1 MGIIDKLKDILF
13 DEETVEIPIISDEE
27 YESLKP
33 KKSKKTPKIEKLE
46 TEEDD
51 IKITKLESL
60 KKRSKKEEE
69 KIVEPTIEDTLFDM
83 PKLKEEAEE
92 EVRTSSFTFPVFDD
106 DDLMEDEPKRVK
118 TPEVSLSKRT
128 SRLDDDF
135 ETYKT
140 SKKAEDKSNFGYQR
154 RESERERI
162 YSHSDGIEEKKPF
175 TLSPIISPVYGIL
188 NENYTKED
196 IVSKQERAFTRSS
209 FDKPNL
215 DDVRKKAYGTLEDDI
230 ESSLTENFDKDL
242 LSEDASEKN
251 KDKSLDEGIS
261 IDDLLANDE
270 EEKIVIEKEPKEKKE
285 EKKEQSEDL
294 FDLIDSLY
302 EGGAEK

>member
-33 KKSKKTPKIEKLE
+33 KKNKKVAKVEKLE
-46 TEEDD
+46 NDDD

-60 KKRSKKEEE
+60 RKRSRKEEE
-69 KIVEPTIEDTLFDM
+69 KLVEPSIEDTLFDM

-106 DDLMEDEPKRVK
+106 DELLENEQKRVK

-128 SRLDDDF
+128 SRVDNDFDDF
-135 ETYKT
+135 KKT
-140 SKKAEDKSNFGYQR
+140 NTVSEKSSSYQR
-154 RESERERI
+154 RESEREKI
-162 YSHSDGIEEKKPF
+162 YSHSSEVEHKKPF

-196 IVSKQERAFTRSS
+196 IISKQEKTFTRSS

-215 DDVRKKAYGTLEDDI
+215 DDVRKKAYGTIEDDI
-230 ESSLTENFDKDL
+230 DTLEDSFDGIMDPIHKNSKDN
-242 LSEDASEKN
+242 SID
-251 KDKSLDEGIS
+251 DGIS
-261 IDDLLANDE
+261 IDDLLANDG
-270 EEKIVIEKEPKEKKE
+270 EEKIFIEKDEKKPKEKE
-285 EKKEQSEDL
+285 
-294 FDLIDSLY
+294 
-302 EGGAEK
+302 

>member
-33 KKSKKTPKIEKLE
+33 KKNKKVPKVEKLDE
-46 TEEDD
+46 DDD

-60 KKRSKKEEE
+60 RKRSKSEEE
-69 KIVEPTIEDTLFDM
+69 KIIEPKIEDTLFDM

-118 TPEVSLSKRT
+118 APEVSLSKRT
-128 SRLDDDF
+128 SRADDKFDD
-135 ETYKT
+135 Y
-140 SKKAEDKSNFGYQR
+140 SKNRKIDEKISSGYQR
-154 RESERERI
+154 RETERERF
-162 YSHSDGIEEKKPF
+162 YNSSSTIEHKKPF

-196 IVSKQERAFTRSS
+196 IVSKQEKAFTRSS

-215 DDVRKKAYGTLEDDI
+215 DDVRKKAYGTLEDEI
-230 ESSLTENFDKDL
+230 ESSLTEDL
-242 LSEDASEKN
+242 GERLNNHTHQKNED
-251 KDKSLDEGIS
+251 DSLDNGIS

-270 EEKIVIEKEPKEKKE
+270 EEKIVVENEKKEKKDVPS
-285 EKKEQSEDL
+285 EQTEDL

>member
-33 KKSKKTPKIEKLE
+33 KKNKKVPKVEKLE
-46 TEEDD
+46 DDDD

-60 KKRSKKEEE
+60 RKRSKKEEE
-69 KIVEPTIEDTLFDM
+69 KIVEPSIEDTLFDM

-106 DDLMEDEPKRVK
+106 EELMESEPKRVK

-128 SRLDDDF
+128 SKLDDDLDSYRAD
-135 ETYKT
+135 ERKNT
-140 SKKAEDKSNFGYQR
+140 YQR
-154 RESERERI
+154 REYESRS
-162 YSHSDGIEEKKPF
+162 YSDSDAPKKKPF

-196 IVSKQERAFTRSS
+196 IVSKQEKTFTRSS

-230 ESSLTENFDKDL
+230 ESSLTNDFNDINSNFNEKKD
-242 LSEDASEKN
+242 D
-251 KDKSLDEGIS
+251 LDEGIS
-261 IDDLLANDE
+261 IDDLLASEE
-270 EEKIVIEKEPKEKKE
+270 EEKIVVEEVKKEKKPTPE
-285 EKKEQSEDL
+285 EQSEDL